1 MFGRWIRKRALLGIC
16 ALFAISSRTVATDS
30 TAVEAGTTCII
41 PERETLKDTLES
53 LSALKNSQQFQVK
66 VVDALET
73 RISKFLND
81 VDGNAVLSAD
91 LVSKVK
97 STISE
102 DLKVVLD
109 KAYELRNV
117 ILKSPTNPPSPLK
130 ADSTE
135 CPEKFAEYL
144 LNVLP
149 HLQNTLS
156 YLVFEV
162 NEQFRNREGAKWVEM
177 PCNGDKGKKLLDLKK
192 WLTMTVD
199 SCANLNVSMLPG
211 GYLDDE
217 LSDKKGSELASKLV
231 GFVYPRSGEGV
242 LPTLLHKL
250 FYITPFT
257 RANTAAFLP
266 YAVAFCR
273 SVISEQITSIG
284 NQRVCPKLKSVCGRV
299 SENIDHLITHQN
311 GVDSTRSVLYFN
323 GIEEW
328 NHTMFGETSDNYV
341 TWMKNTLTTILQQLS
356 MMHVECRKWGPS
368 ENTHTARTG
377 AFSFGFIYGPAWKT
391 SKATFPASVE
401 KLIANSGS
409 KGCLRDL
416 LNCLSGSCSNPE
428 ATIDR
433 AETPEQTA
441 ATETAGTGSDDAS
454 NMPQTETTSL
464 ASNTSQQKGITN
476 DNTSTA
482 AGSPTANLTGAVNAQ
497 GGNSDVKKSPFFTGG
512 IIAIVV
518 VVALVA
524 LGRIINVN
532 GDALNGYSRI
542 HDTNS
547 PSTHREAVSFSD
559 QLTDE
564 ALLITGIKV
573 VDMLAFYARGGKP
586 GRFVELQDTISGV
599 KEILDGECDDMPEMA
614 FYMVGGLQEAKEK
627 AAEMSKTK

>member
-66 VVDALET
+66 VVDALVT
-73 RISKFLND
+73 KISTFVNE
-81 VDGNAVLSAD
+81 VRENNALSEEIR
-91 LVSKVK
+91 SKVK
-97 STISE
+97 TAIAA
-102 DLKVVLD
+102 DLRVMVGKTD
-109 KAYELRNV
+109 KLREV
-117 ILKSPTNPPSPLK
+117 ILKTPTKSPSSLETE
-130 ADSTE
+130 STE
-135 CPEKFAEYL
+135 CAKKYAEYL
-144 LNVLP
+144 LEVLP
-149 HLQNTLS
+149 KLQNALS
-156 YLVFEV
+156 YLYFQV
-162 NEQFRNREGAKWVEM
+162 NGKFIELGGGNWREM
-177 PCNGDKGKKLLDLKK
+177 HCNGDEEKKPLELKQWLLQ
-192 WLTMTVD
+192 TTSD
-199 SCANLNVSMLPG
+199 SVSDSNVSMLPG
-211 GYLDDE
+211 GYTGDDLGNNRGTDLNTILLE
-217 LSDKKGSELASKLV
+217 FVDPHSGDGSLSS
-231 GFVYPRSGEGV
+231 
-242 LPTLLHKL
+242 LLHKL
-250 FYITPFT
+250 FYITPFA

-266 YAVAFCR
+266 YLAAFCGNM
-273 SVISEQITSIG
+273 IGDNITSRSNRG
-284 NQRVCPKLKSVCGRV
+284 FCTEVKNVCERVFEDLHIFTVHPK
-299 SENIDHLITHQN
+299 EN
-311 GVDSTRSVLYFN
+311 DSNAQLLLLYN
-323 GIEEW
+323 GIDAW
-328 NHTMFGETSDNYV
+328 KYILGGEVSDKYV
-341 TWMKNTLTTILQQLS
+341 DWMTKRLSEVIEQLKNIYS
-356 MMHVECRKWGPS
+356 EFSKWTALGGKNMIVTGP
-368 ENTHTARTG
+368 
-377 AFSFGFIYGPAWKT
+377 FSYGFMYGPMWEPSLLK
-391 SKATFPASVE
+391 FPSSVR
-401 KLIANSGS
+401 KLISTSEPKGS
-409 KGCLRDL
+409 LRDL
-416 LNCLSGSCSNPE
+416 LTCLNGSCRSSQTTTGQHSRATPLEQPTTKTDVTPSTERSNVTHPEAGSSGASPNQESSTSNP
-428 ATIDR
+428 
-433 AETPEQTA
+433 
-441 ATETAGTGSDDAS
+441 TAGT
-454 NMPQTETTSL
+454 
-464 ASNTSQQKGITN
+464 
-476 DNTSTA
+476 
-482 AGSPTANLTGAVNAQ
+482 TANLTGAVNAQ